1 MQQSQ
6 VQIQVTNPIS
16 LWDPSQLPEAAY
28 WWRSDLGITLSSG
41 QVSNWVDQISGLSVP
56 QASASS
62 QPDYTPSNANF
73 NNQPTLD
80 FLAAD
85 SQFLRGPVIQF
96 SPGEDITAILIGS
109 GNANINVFA
118 QNAAVQLG
126 GINYARIW
134 LRFTTASGGRY
145 VAATDQFT
153 IGSQVTQITGYTAN
167 TADIVAYQYQ
177 AIGAAQVYGGQTFVP
192 NATGTE
198 VANRGFPQSGLLST
212 NFGATSFGQIGSV
225 TSYYTGSIAE
235 VIVTKTPLTAYD
247 WLNLNQ
253 YIAYR
258 YGIRSEG
265 LATEQYLDLY
275 PEAPVMLNFQ
285 IDDYQQLP
293 VINSDFTRTF
303 RIPATADNNRF
314 FQNSFMINSI
324 DYDVTK
330 KVPAEIFVDGEFFR
344 RGQIR
349 LNKIYT
355 NEFGDRTDYEIFFL
369 GEGKDFASQI
379 GEGFMNSL
387 DCSDIAHNVTMLNIV
402 DSWDASAGATGATGL
417 LGGDVVYPLI
427 DYGYTYNGATGT
439 IQQSGSVAFAY
450 VDKPFITSGDPLNRT
465 QFKPWIRTKYLV
477 DKMFELT
484 DYSYTS
490 NFFDSTFFHGL
501 YCNATGNTALASLE
515 AEVGTD
521 LFEVSTTEW
530 QFTPSPTNL
539 IQPIKFENGI
549 EIDTNNVIPDL
560 STFTAN
566 NSGDHTFYFKIY
578 LSNSYASLPATTPT
592 FTFYVYENLT
602 SQTLTSTGTYPPA
615 AGQVFWVAGTGN
627 IPYVNTPTG
636 PGGPIGGNWYYEL
649 QDGSGGYGIEGYYTV
664 NMNAGDQ
671 MTLYAKY
678 TGTGAI
684 TFAVEGAPSGSG
696 VNSESIW
703 SCESFLINL
712 DNPCALLQDNIKIID
727 FFKSLINKFKLVVA
741 PDPAKPYNLVIEPY
755 NDYIGSGVVRD
766 WTELLD
772 TSYDYEINPIFFE
785 QSATV
790 KLFDQPD
797 ADKFNALNID
807 KFKEPYGQY
816 IFDSAQ
822 ELLNGNR
829 DVTGVF
835 SPTLLGNLTGTPNGT
850 FFILPRL
857 IVEEPDNNLPNNQY
871 AKVNPIRPNMRLC
884 YYNGVQ
890 DTGGI
895 EWYYE
900 NDSLTAV
907 GATGYALM
915 SPYTEWPLTNNTINL
930 NYEVEAGYW
939 SNQSQFPA
947 TRGTG
952 IYDEYWSTFI
962 DDQYSPYARRFI
974 GRFILDH
981 YILKDFQFS
990 DVIFVKDTYYRVLKI
1005 KDVPLGEE
1013 ASVQV
1018 ELLKLLNYV
1027 P

>member
-1 MQQSQ
+1 MEQSQ

-16 LWDPSQLPEAAY
+16 GWNPTQLPEAAY

-56 QASASS
+56 QATAAR
-62 QPDYTPSNANF
+62 QPDYTTSNANF
-73 NNQPTLD
+73 NNKPTLD
-80 FLAAD
+80 FVAAD
-85 SQFLRGPVIQF
+85 LQFLSGFAPIW
-96 SPGEDITAILIGS
+96 SPGQDLTVITISSGPGVGTSTMFGSLNYFRVEASYTNATTYAIIRGLFNYGS
-109 GNANINVFA
+109 N
-118 QNAAVQLG
+118 
-126 GINYARIW
+126 NYV
-134 LRFTTASGGRY
+134 T
-145 VAATDQFT
+145 
-153 IGSQVTQITGYTAN
+153 SQAGYTAN
-167 TADIVAYQYQ
+167 TPDIIVAQLNRSGNGTGYL
-177 AIGAAQVYGGQTFVP
+177 GQTFKTTLTQPAVVP
-192 NATGTE
+192 NPYFWQTVQNATT
-198 VANRGFPQSGLLST
+198 
-212 NFGATSFGQIGSV
+212 FGARRFGGGSV
-225 TSYYTGSIAE
+225 SNYFTGSIAE
-235 VIVTKTPLTAYD
+235 VIVTKTALTAYD
-247 WLNLNQ
+247 WLNLNE

-258 YGIRSEG
+258 YGIRGDIPEK
-265 LATEQYLDLY
+265 QYLDLY

-285 IDDYQQLP
+285 IDDYQELP
-293 VINSDFTRTF
+293 VVNSDFTRTF
-303 RIPATADNNRF
+303 RIPATGDNNQF
-314 FQNSFMINSI
+314 FNNAFMINTI

-330 KVPAEIFVDGEFFR
+330 KVPAEIFVEGEFFR

-427 DYGYTYNGATGT
+427 DYGYTYSGATGT
-439 IQQSGSVAFAY
+439 IQQSGSVAYAY

-484 DYSYTS
+484 DYTYTS

-539 IQPIKFENGI
+539 IQRIKFENGI
-549 EIDTNNVIPDL
+549 DVDPGNVIPDL

-578 LSNSYASLPATTPT
+578 LTNSYASLPATPPT

-602 SQTLTSTGTYPPA
+602 SQTLTSTGTFPPA
-615 AGQVFWVAGTGN
+615 AGQVYWVAGTGN

-636 PGGPIGGNWYYEL
+636 PGGPISGNWYYEL

-671 MTLYAKY
+671 MTLQAKY

-703 SCESFLINL
+703 SCNSFLINL

-727 FFKSLINKFKLVVA
+727 FFKSLVNKFKLVVA
-741 PDPAKPYNLVIEPY
+741 PDPSKPYNLVIEPY
-755 NDYIGSGVVRD
+755 NDYIGSGTIRD

-772 TSYDYEINPIFFE
+772 TSYDFEINPIFFE

-807 KFKEPYGQY
+807 KFKQPYGQY
-816 IFDSAQ
+816 IYDSAQ

-835 SPTLLGNLTGTPNGT
+835 SPTLLGNLTGTPDAA

-890 DTGGI
+890 STGGI
-895 EWYYE
+895 TWYYE
-900 NDSLTAV
+900 NDALSAV

-915 SPYTEWPLTNNTINL
+915 SPYTQWPVTNNTLNL
-930 NYEVEAGYW
+930 NYDVEAGYW
-939 SNQSQFPA
+939 GNQTQFPA

-952 IYDEYWSTFI
+952 VYDEYWSTFI
-962 DDQYSPYARRFI
+962 NDQYSPYARKFI

-981 YILKDFQFS
+981 YTLKDFQFS
-990 DVIFVKDTYYRVLKI
+990 DVIFIKDAYYRVLKI

-1018 ELLKLLNYV
+1018 ELLKLLNYT
-1027 P
+1027 PLT